1 MGTEPGKDP
10 PVGIGAPYTRRA
22 SRGTSMWYMGCLFT
36 VLAASEDTGGR
47 FGLLEMVLPKGRE
60 PSRHLHRR
68 DDEGFYVLE
77 GNLTFYVGEEVHEAG
92 PGAFVFLPHG
102 VAHSY
107 TLATDEVRMLGIVAP
122 GGLEGHFR
130 DSRFAEPAESQ
141 TLPPTPLEP
150 PDAATFEEM
159 AEDLAGYDTE
169 VVGPPGPPERR

>member
-1 MGTEPGKDP
+1 
-10 PVGIGAPYTRRA
+10 
-22 SRGTSMWYMGCLFT
+22 MGCLFT

-60 PSRHLHRR
+60 PSRHLHRH

-77 GNLTFYVGEEVHEAG
+77 GRLTFYVGDEVLEAG

-102 VAHSY
+102 VPHSY
-107 TLATDEVRMLGIVAP
+107 ALATDEVRMLGIVAP

-130 DSRFAEPAESQ
+130 DPRFAEPAEAP
-141 TLPPTPLEP
+141 TLPPSAGA
-150 PDAATFEEM
+150 PDAAVLGEM

-169 VVGPPGPPERR
+169 VVGPPGPPERQ

>member
-1 MGTEPGKDP
+1 MG
-10 PVGIGAPYTRRA
+10 R
-22 SRGTSMWYMGCLFT
+22 LFT

-60 PSRHLHRR
+60 PSRHLHRH

-77 GNLTFYVGEEVHEAG
+77 GRLTFYLGEEVHEAG
-92 PGAFVFLPHG
+92 PGAFVFLPRG
-102 VAHSY
+102 VPHSY
-107 TLATDEVRMLGIVAP
+107 ALATDEVRMLVVVAP

-130 DSRFAEPAESQ
+130 DPRFSEPADAP
-141 TLPPTPLEP
+141 TLPPSAGA
-150 PDAATFEEM
+150 PDAAVLEEM